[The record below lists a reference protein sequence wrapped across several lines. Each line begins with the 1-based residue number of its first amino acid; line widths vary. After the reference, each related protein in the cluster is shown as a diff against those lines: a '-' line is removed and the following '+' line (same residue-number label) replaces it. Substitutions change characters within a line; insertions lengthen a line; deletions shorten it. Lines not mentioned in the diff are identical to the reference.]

1 MKRFMI
7 TYLLFQIIIPN
18 DTLAIVGENVITK
31 NDFMKRAEYTI
42 RPQYCNSSNNIDKK
56 IVLNSL
62 IAEKILAA
70 ECKPEL
76 DIDKKRFLRGITD
89 QAMRRVMLEDQV
101 NSNLAI
107 DSQIITDL
115 YNKSLIS
122 YEVDFLSFS
131 NKNLDSIKW
140 ALETEKNFT
149 DISRIISTKPANKK
163 LRFLNSSKKVQKELF
178 NKERN
183 LSEIIG
189 PIEISNNEYILI
201 KIINKNRIPII
212 GLENQKKHYEDIK
225 DNYIELESIEI
236 RKHQIS
242 NIMSDKK
249 IEFNKKVFLKLANYY
264 YYNNDRKSI
273 NLEDILFTLDN
284 KQWTIDE
291 LIQLN
296 HFNPLIFRESYDN
309 ISEFYEQ
316 FKLGI
321 VDIIQNHYITLK
333 AYEMNYSNHPAVVKE
348 RRVWK
353 DYMLASYKKE
363 QLINNYKF
371 ESNSFDNEYKIIEK
385 ILNKELDAL
394 FSKYSD
400 LILIDVDMFNKIQL
414 SNIDMFAVNINQ
426 PYQLT
431 VPPFP
436 RLTTK
441 INLDYGVKKD
451 L

>member
-18 DTLAIVGENVITK
+18 DTLAIVRENVITK

-70 ECKPEL
+70 ECKSEL
-76 DIDKKRFLRGITD
+76 DIDKKRFLRGITE

-131 NKNLDSIKW
+131 NKYLDSIKW
-140 ALETEKNFT
+140 ALETEKNFI
-149 DISRIISTKPANKK
+149 DISRMISTKPANKK
-163 LRFLNSSKKVQKELF
+163 LRFLNSSKKVQKEIF

-189 PIEISNNEYILI
+189 HIEISNNEYILI

-212 GLENQKKHYEDIK
+212 SLENQKKHYEDIK
-225 DNYIELESIEI
+225 DNYIELKSIEI

-249 IEFNKKVFLKLANYY
+249 I
-264 YYNNDRKSI
+264 
-273 NLEDILFTLDN
+273 
-284 KQWTIDE
+284 
-291 LIQLN
+291 
-296 HFNPLIFRESYDN
+296 
-309 ISEFYEQ
+309 
-316 FKLGI
+316 
-321 VDIIQNHYITLK
+321 
-333 AYEMNYSNHPAVVKE
+333 
-348 RRVWK
+348 
-353 DYMLASYKKE
+353 
-363 QLINNYKF
+363 
-371 ESNSFDNEYKIIEK
+371 
-385 ILNKELDAL
+385 
-394 FSKYSD
+394 
-400 LILIDVDMFNKIQL
+400 
-414 SNIDMFAVNINQ
+414 
-426 PYQLT
+426 
-431 VPPFP
+431 
-436 RLTTK
+436 
-441 INLDYGVKKD
+441 
-451 L
+451 